1 MSNIKNRFFLP
12 RWAALAI
19 CAIATLVTAA
29 FYLGYFG
36 DHNKHEGISSKHV
49 FISYN
54 GEANRL
60 YGHVQVTPQPGGGLI
75 TVALTPER
83 TVTLQVIASPTA
95 AELVLSHIDQ
105 DPTLRYEPLI
115 AQPVAGNADA
125 LQVVIPPGFYLT
137 DAGLTSRDDGDYLGV
152 YLALKKGDPDADYEE
167 ASSQPELMV
176 GGTFEWSY

>member
-75 TVALTPER
+75 TVALTPDR

-95 AELVLSHIDQ
+95 AELVL
-105 DPTLRYEPLI
+105 
-115 AQPVAGNADA
+115 
-125 LQVVIPPGFYLT
+125 YLT